1 MKQSTDRLAHP
12 RLNLIEERLG
22 ENLAAFVD
30 GRRPGVSWRLIAQE
44 LIERTGVDI
53 TGQAVRAWHGQLE
66 RAA

>member
-12 RLNLIEERLG
+12 RLNLIEEQLG

-30 GRRPGVSWRLIAQE
+30 LRRPLTSWRLIAQE
-44 LIERTGVDI
+44 LIGKTGIDI
-53 TGQAVRAWHGQLE
+53 TGEALRQWHSQLE